1 MQNLFTPIIGL
12 KPFANSTTT
21 MPLAEAN
28 GNSIQSLCRPCRA
41 DMMEGACPLP
51 LVTCLRQFTHGY
63 APFALAGL
71 IFSVTILD
79 LYTTSRLKA

>member
-1 MQNLFTPIIGL
+1 M
-12 KPFANSTTT
+12 
-21 MPLAEAN
+21 
-28 GNSIQSLCRPCRA
+28 A